1 MIKLFINLIF
11 LTSIFCHFALAN
23 DADYS
28 KSLKLFESGT
38 LIVDVRNKSEWQE
51 TGIIPGSKLVQ
62 MLTPAMT
69 LRNDF
74 INDLISVIGDD
85 KSIKA
90 GIICKSGGRS
100 SATVAMLK
108 EKGYKNIYNMTEGI
122 VGDETKTGWITRG
135 YPIASCG
142 SECN

>member
-1 MIKLFINLIF
+1 MIKFGLKIIIIILIYSHN
-11 LTSIFCHFALAN
+11 SIAN
-23 DADYS
+23 DLNHQESY
-28 KSLKLFESGT
+28 KLYNSG
-38 LIVDVRNKSEWQE
+38 LIIIDVRNKSEWQE

-74 INDLISVIGDD
+74 IDKLIDTIGNN
-85 KSIKA
+85 KNVEV

-108 EKGYKNIYNMTEGI
+108 EKGYQNIYNISEGV
-122 VGDETKTGWITRG
+122 VGNGENSGWISRG
-135 YPIASCG
+135 YPII
-142 SECN
+142 ECEEQCN